1 MDFTALTINALKT
14 LSNFSGG
21 FGLGIILLTII
32 VKLAM
37 HPLNISQQRSMKKMQ
52 ALTPKIKDIQT
63 KYKNNPQMMQTKMM
77 EFYKENKFNPM
88 GGCLPLLL
96 QMPIFI
102 LLYTALMSPQFV
114 QVAGDSSFLFIKR
127 LDATLQSQAST
138 PNDGTFGVSKFDTFS
153 SDKTVTA
160 TYKDGETA
168 TVKVTN
174 PRKAVE
180 IQGELT
186 PGDSVDLKISLDN
199 LKLKFSELDKIKSA
213 EVNVIN
219 NSTKEVEK
227 LKFDRNGT
235 ILTSSI
241 NTVKSEKKTNMDV
254 LLLILLFGVTMYISQ
269 KVMMKSQSAPM
280 DEAQAAMQ
288 KSLGKIMPIMVTGM
302 FVFIPIP
309 AGVMLYLITS
319 NIIQLLQTMVINKQ
333 LEKEMPQTPSNGVID
348 AEVVDKK

>member
-1 MDFTALTINALKT
+1 MSSSSASDADIYPVIYSADEPSICSGCRRFIIPFHKKT
-14 LSNFSGG
+14 RCYPAKSG
-21 FGLGIILLTII
+21 
-32 VKLAM
+32 K
-37 HPLNISQQRSMKKMQ
+37 HSKRRNIR
-52 ALTPKIKDIQT
+52 
-63 KYKNNPQMMQTKMM
+63 
-77 EFYKENKFNPM
+77 
-88 GGCLPLLL
+88 
-96 QMPIFI
+96 
-102 LLYTALMSPQFV
+102 
-114 QVAGDSSFLFIKR
+114 
-127 LDATLQSQAST
+127 
-138 PNDGTFGVSKFDTFS
+138 VSKFDTFS

-174 PRKAVE
+174 PRKAIE

-235 ILTSSI
+235 ILTSSA

-309 AGVMLYLITS
+309 AGVMLYLVTS